1 LRALVLSL
9 LEENYLSKEVWI
21 EVNSMHSERER
32 IRESEAMTTM
42 VENRRTFSRSSFDP
56 VLLTNLYLSIVFYS
70 IGTNLLNSQA
80 VAIKFVS

>member
-1 LRALVLSL
+1 MRALVLSL

-42 VENRRTFSRSSFDP
+42 VENRRTFSRSSLDP